1 MRMLDR
7 KNDAVLAIALIA
19 SALVVLRQPFG
30 LLMEA
35 ARDIQGRYHVDLIPG
50 LAVLTCALIFHK
62 YRRHQQ
68 ARTAAAVA
76 AAQAD
81 HEHSRSAELEPF
93 IAFSRAIS
101 HAIGPQAVQQMFW
114 RHVSPLAEHREL
126 WLLTAKPVG
135 WDRLI
140 RHDAGASVDLMDAI
154 EAAASVALTG
164 PVQAGPVADGIPAG
178 DYLCFQVIAAD
189 AVVGVIGVRNYPTLS
204 PVERQGLGLAASLLG
219 VAIAN
224 IQAAVESRENSVR
237 DQLTGYFNRSYGIE
251 ALVNELKRSNRSRR
265 PLSVMMFDVDE
276 FKTVNDRYGHVMG
289 DAILKA
295 VADHVARTLRATDL
309 KCRYGGDEFL
319 IILTDTP
326 LTGAEQAAKS
336 LTRAI
341 GPLQVSAD
349 GEAISPTIS
358 VGVAGADSSESDPLS
373 LIARADAALYKAK
386 KGGRNQYAVAQ
397 PPKTHDGPR
406 LAIPSAGSSVA

>member
-7 KNDAVLAIALIA
+7 KNDALLAIALIA
-19 SALVVLRQPFG
+19 SALVVLRQPFS
-30 LLMEA
+30 LLMEV
-35 ARDIQGRYHVDLIPG
+35 ARDVERRYHVDLIPG
-50 LAVLTCALIFHK
+50 LAVLTCALIFHL

-76 AAQAD
+76 AAQAEHD
-81 HEHSRSAELEPF
+81 HNRSTELEPF
-93 IAFSRAIS
+93 VAFSRALS
-101 HAIGPQAVQQMFW
+101 HAIGPLAVQQLFW
-114 RHVSPLAEHREL
+114 RYVSPLVEHREL
-126 WLLTAKPVG
+126 WLLTVKPLG

-140 RHDAGASVDLMDAI
+140 RHDAGASADLIDAI
-154 EAAASVALTG
+154 EAAATVALTT
-164 PVQAGPVADGIPAG
+164 PTQAGPLTEGVPVG
-178 DYLCFQVIAAD
+178 DYLCFQVIVAD
-189 AVVGVIGVRNYPTLS
+189 SVAGVVGVRNSPALS

-224 IQAAVESRENSVR
+224 IQATIESRENSVR

-251 ALVNELKRSNRSRR
+251 ALVNEIKRATRTRR

-276 FKTVNDRYGHVMG
+276 FKTVNDRFGHVTG

-326 LTGAEQAAKS
+326 LSGAEQAAKG

-358 VGVAGADSSESDPLS
+358 VGVAAAEPSDSDPLS
-373 LIARADAALYKAK
+373 LITRADAALYKAK
-386 KGGRNQYAVAQ
+386 KGGRNQYAVA
-397 PPKTHDGPR
+397 PSLKTHDGPR
-406 LAIPSAGSSVA
+406 LAVPGPGSSVA

>member
-1 MRMLDR
+1 MRILDR
-7 KNDAVLAIALIA
+7 KNDALLAIALIA
-19 SALVVLRQPFG
+19 SVLVVLRQPFG
-30 LLMEA
+30 LLMEV
-35 ARDIQGRYHVDLIPG
+35 ARDVQGRYHVDLIPG
-50 LAVLTCALIFHK
+50 LAVLTCALIFHR

-76 AAQAD
+76 AAQAE
-81 HEHSRSAELEPF
+81 HEHNRSAELEPF
-93 IAFSRAIS
+93 IAFSRALS
-101 HAIGPQAVQQMFW
+101 HAIGPLAVQQIFW
-114 RHVSPLAEHREL
+114 RYVSPLVEHREL
-126 WLLTAKPVG
+126 WLLTAKPLG

-140 RHDAGASVDLMDAI
+140 RHDAGASVDQIDAI
-154 EAAASVALTG
+154 EAAATVALTT
-164 PVQAGPVADGIPAG
+164 PTQAGPVTEGVPAG
-178 DYLCFQVIAAD
+178 EYVCFQVIVAD
-189 AVVGVIGVRNYPTLS
+189 AVAAVVGVRNS
-204 PVERQGLGLAASLLG
+204 PVLSASERQSLGLAASLLA

-224 IQAAVESRENSVR
+224 IQATVESRENSVR

-251 ALVNELKRSNRSRR
+251 ALVNELKRAARSRR

-276 FKTVNDRYGHVMG
+276 FKTVNDRFGHVTG

-326 LTGAEQAAKS
+326 LSGAEQAAKG

-341 GPLQVSAD
+341 GPLQVSTE

-358 VGVAGADSSESDPLS
+358 VGVAGADPSDSDPLS

-386 KGGRNQYAVAQ
+386 KGGRNQYAVAA
-397 PPKTHDGPR
+397 PLKTHDGPR
-406 LAIPSAGSSVA
+406 LAMPGTGSSVA

>member
-7 KNDAVLAIALIA
+7 KNDALLAIALIA
-19 SALVVLRQPFG
+19 SALVILRQPLG
-30 LLMEA
+30 LLIDV
-35 ARDIQGRYHVDLIPG
+35 ARDVEGRYHVDLISG
-50 LAVLTCALIFHK
+50 LTVLTCALVFHR

-76 AAQAD
+76 AARAE
-81 HEHSRSAELEPF
+81 HEHNQSTELEPF
-93 IAFSRAIS
+93 IAFSRALG

-114 RHVSPLAEHREL
+114 RYVSPLVQHREL
-126 WLLTAKPVG
+126 WLLTAKPLG

-140 RHDAGASVDLMDAI
+140 RHDAGASVDQIEAI
-154 EAAASVALTG
+154 EAAAAVALTS
-164 PVQAGPVADGIPAG
+164 PAHAGPVAEGVAAG
-178 DYLCFQVIAAD
+178 DYLCFQVIVAD
-189 AVVGVIGVRNYPTLS
+189 SVAGVVGVRNSPALS

-224 IQAAVESRENSVR
+224 IQATVESRENSVR

-251 ALVNELKRSNRSRR
+251 ALVNELKRAGRTRR
-265 PLSVMMFDVDE
+265 PLSLMMFDVDE
-276 FKTVNDRYGHVMG
+276 FKTVNDRYGHVAG

-295 VADHVARTLRATDL
+295 VADHVARTLRATDV

-319 IILTDTP
+319 VILTDTP
-326 LTGAEQAAKS
+326 LSGAEQAAKG

-358 VGVAGADSSESDPLS
+358 IGVAGADPSDSDPLS

-386 KGGRNQYAVAQ
+386 KGGRNQYALAP

-406 LAIPSAGSSVA
+406 LAVPGPGSSVA